1 MFDYEQVVKANV
13 FIRLT
18 NNERGVM
25 NMKSKRKFMKKE
37 AIWER
42 KKPEYIPYKDL
53 KGNTLS
59 EDEILFCNDE
69 IMRKTKQKK
78 FAIWGEDDKEK
89 ENKDQKKPKF
99 YTVHSPG
106 VKLNYD
112 RDSNFP
118 VSLVTPEGELM
129 NLKIS
134 AKTKETLPIFAGNA
148 EVTDIVVIGA
158 PSVAKTTYL
167 TQLCDPCFHDLL
179 GQSLRC
185 SVQEALYADTTAQAF
200 YQDLITDFKEG
211 KCAPPTVYS
220 PDTITPFIYYISYR
234 DDDDE
239 IRHRILR
246 LHDVDGEQCLNLN
259 HKSAIFN
266 CADIYLMVSA
276 EELAGNKNSQ
286 QYYRRIL
293 NQVLQNIS
301 VRGNLKDTRITVVIT
316 KADLLKQQ
324 CDPVLEPALTNSI
337 EFCDGVFYAK
347 SNIEG
352 FSYKEFEDREKA
364 IREFLKKNYT
374 SFYLMLMN
382 NLPET
387 VHFTMIA
394 SIGEK
399 TDENNRFSEKSYK
412 PFCIDMPI
420 ARTLAD
426 LGVARIA
433 VEEDSDAAPKEEK
446 IPGGGFFKKL
456 KEKLKIPEDDEFSD
470 EF

>member
-1 MFDYEQVVKANV
+1 
-13 FIRLT
+13 
-18 NNERGVM
+18 
-25 NMKSKRKFMKKE
+25 MKKKRKFINKE
-37 AIWER
+37 NLWER
-42 KKPEYIPYKDL
+42 RKPEYIPYKDL

-59 EDEILFCNDE
+59 EEEILFTNDE
-69 IMRKTKQKK
+69 IMRKTKQK
-78 FAIWGEDDKEK
+78 FAIWGEDEK

-106 VKLNYD
+106 VKLNYNGE
-112 RDSNFP
+112 SNFP

-129 NLKIS
+129 NLKVS
-134 AKTKETLPIFAGNA
+134 AKTKEEILPIWAGNA
-148 EVTDIVVIGA
+148 EVTDIVVVGS
-158 PSVAKTTYL
+158 PSVGKTTYL
-167 TQLCDPCFHDLL
+167 TQLCDPAFHNLL
-179 GQSLRC
+179 GQTLQC
-185 SVQEALYADTTAQAF
+185 SVQEALYADTTAQQF
-200 YQDLITDFKEG
+200 YEDLISDFRQG

-246 LHDVDGEQCLNLN
+246 LHDVDGEQCLNLT

-276 EELAGNKNSQ
+276 EELVTNKNSQ

-293 NQVLQNIS
+293 NQVIQNVS
-301 VRGNLKDTRITVVIT
+301 VKGNLKDTRITVVIT
-316 KADLLKQQ
+316 KADLLKDR
-324 CDPVLEPALTNSI
+324 CDPVLEPALTNSLEI
-337 EFCDGVFYAK
+337 SNGVFYAK
-347 SNIEG
+347 SNADG
-352 FSYKEFEDREKA
+352 FSYQEFEEREHA
-364 IREFLKKNYT
+364 IREFLKKNYS

-399 TDENNRFSEKSYK
+399 TDENNRFTEESYK
-412 PFCIDMPI
+412 PFCIDIPI
-420 ARTLAD
+420 SRTLAD

-446 IPGGGFFKKL
+446 IAGGGFFGV
-456 KEKLKIPEDDEFSD
+456 KEKLKEILKIHDDEDDYSD
-470 EF
+470 EYNI